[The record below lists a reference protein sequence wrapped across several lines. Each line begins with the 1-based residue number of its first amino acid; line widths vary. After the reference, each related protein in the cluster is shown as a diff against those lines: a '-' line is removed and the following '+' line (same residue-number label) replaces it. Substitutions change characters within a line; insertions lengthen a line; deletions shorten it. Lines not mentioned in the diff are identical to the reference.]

1 MPVDEK
7 VLLRQHTSRLATFV
21 SNYKWL
27 TEVNMREYF
36 CNDVWNKVP
45 FFWRQHFS
53 DIRPEDLATVL
64 LNKCGKDTKFVPRNY
79 RHVWSLSLL
88 SFVQACHSLSLPRSP
103 VFESCRAGPCC
114 QPRMRNEASLK
125 HLRSQ
130 VKSKKLH
137 EITKLAW
144 VVKEMSIKQSC
155 AHVVDVGAG
164 LGHLSRV
171 MAMEYGLRV
180 VSLEADGC
188 HKGEAERLDRK
199 AEASKKKQTQTIG
212 SETLPQHVTFKIT
225 QDITTEEF
233 LDVLTRCFAG
243 DDSPKCPDFILVG
256 LHPCGDL
263 VPTMLRVFAK
273 CDQAV
278 GLVMASCCYH
288 KMDVKPCHNYSSSER
303 AIHCYKGEETVSSQD
318 IPSHNHPSSESAIH
332 CYKKRGNY
340 CQDIPSHSNTSSDS
354 CKKRENSCQ
363 DVPSYSNTSSD
374 SAIHCY
380 KEKEAISSQDMSSH
394 NTSSSDNLEHCNKK
408 VGDYTKDKL
417 HPSFTSY
424 DNERHCY
431 GKGVSSCKEKLN
443 HNCPRNEGITN
454 CYKDEASFYQDKPH
468 QNCFESFSHCRQIRA
483 SSYQKKVLK
492 NSAEYYLETQN
503 VDEKGRNPSMKEK
516 TQKKS
521 ACGEKFLESSKKCWE
536 DLSEDLGEEIRTCNK
551 SLEAKHYYEKHTCD
565 GENSGRSPNPMCIT
579 KTSIDHV
586 SGFPLSDWLGACY
599 LGYTTRELA
608 CHNLEQY
615 VDKLKANSPRLK
627 HHCYRAIL
635 ELIIMRQRADW
646 DRSAVRLRGK
656 RTAEGVDG
664 ITFRAYAEPLLRK
677 IGIDVKSVNIE
688 SLEFFSLETRWR
700 EVMAFYCL
708 RLLFAPVIE
717 SLILLDRLVYLHE
730 RGINGS
736 VSAVFEPRISPR
748 NLAIT
753 ARKTLRNNA
762 AEI

>member
-1 MPVDEK
+1 MIFGLSHDCY
-7 VLLRQHTSRLATFV
+7 LH
-21 SNYKWL
+21 
-27 TEVNMREYF
+27 
-36 CNDVWNKVP
+36 
-45 FFWRQHFS
+45 
-53 DIRPEDLATVL
+53 TVL
-64 LNKCGKDTKFVPRNY
+64 FITQLSIRRLVAEDTQTATPGD
-79 RHVWSLSLL
+79 SLTHALPKSLT
-88 SFVQACHSLSLPRSP
+88 H
-103 VFESCRAGPCC
+103 
-114 QPRMRNEASLK
+114 
-125 HLRSQ
+125 
-130 VKSKKLH
+130 
-137 EITKLAW
+137 
-144 VVKEMSIKQSC
+144 
-155 AHVVDVGAG
+155 DVGAG

-212 SETLPQHVTFKIT
+212 SETLPQHVTLKVS
-225 QDITTEEF
+225 QEGGGRRG
-233 LDVLTRCFAG
+233 LTPG
-243 DDSPKCPDFILVG
+243 
-256 LHPCGDL
+256 
-263 VPTMLRVFAK
+263 
-273 CDQAV
+273 
-278 GLVMASCCYH
+278 
-288 KMDVKPCHNYSSSER
+288 
-303 AIHCYKGEETVSSQD
+303 
-318 IPSHNHPSSESAIH
+318 
-332 CYKKRGNY
+332 
-340 CQDIPSHSNTSSDS
+340 SNTSSDS
-354 CKKRENSCQ
+354 
-363 DVPSYSNTSSD
+363 T
-374 SAIHCY
+374 IHCY
-380 KEKEAISSQDMSSH
+380 KDKEAI
-394 NTSSSDNLEHCNKK
+394 TSSCDNLEHCNKK
-408 VGDYTKDKL
+408 VGNHTKDKL

-615 VDKLKANSPRLK
+615 VDKLKEKTLGTRWALKSCHKALKLTALPMFNQKHVLMFLPANSPRLK

-664 ITFRAYAEPLLRK
+664 ITFRAYLQIHNIYFYVDFSYAEPLLRK
-677 IGIDVKSVNIE
+677 IGIDVKSVDIDCLE
-688 SLEFFSLETRWR
+688 SCHT
-700 EVMAFYCL
+700 
-708 RLLFAPVIE
+708 
-717 SLILLDRLVYLHE
+717 
-730 RGINGS
+730 
-736 VSAVFEPRISPR
+736 
-748 NLAIT
+748 
-753 ARKTLRNNA
+753 
-762 AEI
+762 

>member
-1 MPVDEK
+1 MKFKYEK
-7 VLLRQHTSRLATFV
+7 YSSIHKHTVSMRVIISIIAIRLR
-21 SNYKWL
+21 
-27 TEVNMREYF
+27 MRVTGAKEYF

-144 VVKEMSIKQSC
+144 VVLGFAQCGTPVASTDPPAEIKEEKKEGKKYTFKSHRADGLPCEGQYN
-155 AHVVDVGAG
+155 AAVLYTLHVSPVVAAEEIYRSPKLDVGAG

-212 SETLPQHVTFKIT
+212 SETLPQHVTFKVSQEGGVARSNPRKIT

-615 VDKLKANSPRLK
+615 VDKLK
-627 HHCYRAIL
+627 
-635 ELIIMRQRADW
+635 
-646 DRSAVRLRGK
+646 G
-656 RTAEGVDG
+656 
-664 ITFRAYAEPLLRK
+664 
-677 IGIDVKSVNIE
+677 
-688 SLEFFSLETRWR
+688 
-700 EVMAFYCL
+700 
-708 RLLFAPVIE
+708 
-717 SLILLDRLVYLHE
+717 
-730 RGINGS
+730 
-736 VSAVFEPRISPR
+736 
-748 NLAIT
+748 
-753 ARKTLRNNA
+753 
-762 AEI
+762 